1 MGIFKKARSKGT
13 VQALTANGLVKPAL
27 HLIETFES
35 RGFSKIGSTPDV
47 PSSFEWPVWNGRTL
61 AFLMQIKFSEVNGDG
76 AIPEL
81 PASGLLYVFYDQEQS
96 TWGFDPKDEG
106 SWRLLFF
113 DEGCGLKMRR
123 YPKDMEVRYKGVIL
137 APKPIMTYPPTE
149 DARLEALSIGV
160 TDEQYDEYD
169 DFRETNYD
177 GKPFHHLWGYPDPE
191 QGADMELDC
200 ELASNGLYCGDE
212 TGYEDPRAKELEKNK
227 DSWRL
232 LLQIDSDDEA
242 EMMWGD
248 CGRLYFWIKEDD
260 LKSRRFDKA
269 WMILQCG

>member
-1 MGIFKKARSKGT
+1 
-13 VQALTANGLVKPAL
+13 
-27 HLIETFES
+27 
-35 RGFSKIGSTPDV
+35 
-47 PSSFEWPVWNGRTL
+47 
-61 AFLMQIKFSEVNGDG
+61 MQIKFSEVNGDG

-81 PASGLLYVFYDQEQS
+81 PTSGLLYVFYDQEQT

-113 DEGCGLKMRR
+113 DEDCGLKMRR
-123 YPKDMEVRYKGVIL
+123 YPKDIEVRYKGVIL

-149 DARLEALSIGV
+149 DDRLEPLSIGV
-160 TDEQYDEYD
+160 TEEQYEEYD
-169 DFRETNYD
+169 DFREANYD
-177 GKPFHHLWGYPDPE
+177 EKPLHHLWGYPDPV
-191 QGADMELDC
+191 QGAEMELDC

-212 TGYEDPRAKELEKNK
+212 TGYEDPRAQELEKNK

-260 LKSRRFDKA
+260 LKNRRFDKV